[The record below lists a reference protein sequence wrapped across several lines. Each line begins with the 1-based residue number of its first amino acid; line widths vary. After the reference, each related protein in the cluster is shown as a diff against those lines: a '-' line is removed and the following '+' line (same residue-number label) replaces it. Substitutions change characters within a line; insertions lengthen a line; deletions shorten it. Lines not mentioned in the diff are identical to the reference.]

1 MYVIVAGGG
10 KVGFYL
16 GRALLEEGH
25 EILIIEKDAKKCQN
39 ISEEL
44 GGIVLQGDGCEVSTM
59 IEAGFARADLL
70 IAVTGDDEDNLVIC
84 QVGKIRFNIPRT
96 IARINNPK
104 NEAIFKRM
112 GIDIT
117 ISATNVILEHIQ
129 QELPS
134 HPLLHLLDL
143 HYFGLEVVE
152 VKIPKGSK
160 TIGKRIRELSLPPD
174 SLLSLV
180 VNKARGPQVASGDTM
195 LDEEDEVLAVT
206 KAEHEV
212 ALRAAIMGI

>member
-44 GGIVLQGDGCEVSTM
+44 GGVILHGDGCEVSTM
-59 IEAGFARADLL
+59 NEAGFARADLV

-84 QVGKIRFNIPRT
+84 QVGKLRFNVPRT

-117 ISATNVILEHIQ
+117 VSATNLILEHIQ

-143 HYFGLEVVE
+143 HNFGLEVVE
-152 VKIPKGSK
+152 VKIPRGSR
-160 TIGKRIRELSLPPD
+160 TIGKRIRDLSLPPD

-180 VNKARGPQVASGDTM
+180 VNKVRGPQIASGDTM
-195 LDEEDEVLAVT
+195 LDEDDEVLAVT
-206 KAEHEV
+206 KAEHEA
-212 ALRAAIMGI
+212 ALRAAILGT